1 LPSWTDPSLTTS
13 ALVKELHAWW
23 LSNRGSDG
31 IPDRDRL
38 DPIALRRLLPNII
51 ISEVETA
58 PFRIR
63 YRLVGTKVVDVTDFN
78 FTGRYLDEIVGHGTD
93 TPWRDYYETVY
104 RSRAPLFGS
113 VTERT
118 TFGDTFTYE
127 FGIFPLTAGGSEV
140 KQFVSIEDY
149 FDFNLTSAEL
159 QPWPPPRESH

>member
-1 LPSWTDPSLTTS
+1 MVREMHDWWT
-13 ALVKELHAWW
+13 A
-23 LSNRGSDG
+23 NRGVSG
-31 IPDRDRL
+31 LPDRASL
-38 DPIALRRLLPNII
+38 DPHALRRLLPNII

-63 YRLVGTKVVDVTDFN
+63 YRLVGTKVVDVTNFN
-78 FTGRYLDEIVGHGTD
+78 FTGHYLDEILATGTD
-93 TPWRDYYETVY
+93 TPWLEYYETVY

-127 FGIFPLTAGGSEV
+127 FGIFPLTAGGTEV

-149 FDFNLTSAEL
+149 FGFNLTSAEL
-159 QPWPPPRESH
+159 QPWPPPSGNP

>member
-13 ALVKELHAWW
+13 PLVREMHDWW
-23 LSNRGSDG
+23 LSHAGPSG
-31 IPDRDRL
+31 IPDRGSL
-38 DPIALRRLLPNII
+38 DPLALRRLLPNII

-58 PFRIR
+58 PFRVR

-78 FTGRYLDEIVGHGTD
+78 FTGRYLDEIVGTGTD
-93 TPWRDYYETVY
+93 TPWLEHYACIY

-118 TFGDTFTYE
+118 TSGGTFTYE
-127 FGIFPLTAGGSEV
+127 FGIFPLTAGGTEV

-159 QPWPPPRESH
+159 QPWPLPLEKK